1 MVCECISTYR
11 DGSLH
16 IWKASSV
23 LKKNGD
29 EMACLHSKPST
40 NWKHL
45 EQHEMIN
52 LRRRPRT
59 VEELEIYI
67 SQEMG
72 QHCFKKVLKLVSLVS
87 SHLQAV
93 CKAEVD
99 TIFLCSTVKN
109 TDRAIPSYSKKKKEQ
124 E

>member
-11 DGSLH
+11 GGSLH

-29 EMACLHSKPST
+29 EMACLNSKPST

-67 SQEMG
+67 SQELG
-72 QHCFKKVLKLVSLVS
+72 SIVYRLF
-87 SHLQAV
+87 
-93 CKAEVD
+93 
-99 TIFLCSTVKN
+99 VKQ
-109 TDRAIPSYSKKKKEQ
+109 R
-124 E
+124 